1 MYKSSVHSRF
11 HYASWKSLVL
21 TVLIHTLITSTQAQQ
36 PERKFIPLTTE
47 DGLSQSHVRTIFQDA
62 RGFMWFGTADGL
74 NRYDGR
80 EFRVYRA
87 EGDHTGLLH
96 SSINQISQKNNN
108 SLWICTNM
116 GVAIYNLHTEKIE
129 AFDHLQNVHI
139 NTVLEDAEG
148 TVWFGTQIG
157 LFSYHPESDS
167 IKQYS
172 ADKNPGSLSN
182 NNVRVLYLD
191 SRNNMWIGTDNGLN
205 LYDAHQ
211 DIFFKYLSDQ
221 GSNPISPGAVT
232 SLVEDYAGRL
242 WVGVGGSGGGGGLNL
257 LLNYNERPTNPIFVN
272 VLSGTINTLLA
283 DKRNKLWVGMGGS
296 GHLDIIDLENFQ
308 VDAPLEYS
316 RYEHQRSNPHSLS
329 DNSISSLYEDVN
341 GDIWVGT
348 YAGGIN
354 FHSRR
359 MKQFT
364 NYQVNSAYNRSIGWH
379 QVNCFLDDEP
389 YLWIGTGAGIDRLHK
404 ETGFI
409 DNYFHYPD
417 NPNSVSAGGVYSLL
431 KDSRGNLWAG
441 TWSGGLNRYVPEEH
455 RFEKYVADGK
465 EGSLPNNNIYSLLED
480 SQGRLWLGTIGG
492 GLSRYLYEEDR
503 FISYTHDPDNPGTI
517 ANNSVNFITEAKDGF
532 LYLTCYNAL
541 SVFDPATETFKNY
554 THNPEDSLSLSGGQT
569 TLVLEDSRGNVWVAT
584 NVGLNLF
591 DPVKETFLRITT
603 EDGLP
608 NNNIQGILEDDEGNL
623 WISTNAGI
631 VKYINAVEQPH
642 SMNFRIYD
650 SGDGLVS
657 NDYSPRAALK
667 EASGYLNFGSSRGF
681 TRFHPSLIFENQIP
695 PSIILT
701 DFHLIGQDTKA
712 EIPILAQKDI
722 NALQELKLRHYQ
734 NNFEFEFA
742 ATNYLNPSK
751 NRYKFMLEGYETQWR
766 ETGQVPV
773 ATYTNISPGKYT
785 FLVTGSNNDGVWS
798 KQPKRLTIVVIPPW
812 WQTWTFILA
821 VVLSMVL
828 LTFLLIR
835 QRFVRIQEQNRDL
848 ELRIAR
854 RTRELSNANAQLEEN
869 KTEITLQN
877 KELEQHRYR
886 LEELVK
892 ERTVELE
899 MAKEKAERSDRLKS
913 AFMANMSHEI
923 RTPMNA
929 IIGFSN
935 LLEQEDLSNIERSE
949 FVNIISSNA
958 EALLILINDILD
970 ISIIETN
977 QMKLTPKW
985 FSLNQLM
992 FELERYFIMK
1002 NRNKLDIKSLPEG
1015 DGDLQIFND
1024 PTRIRQI
1031 ISNLVTNAMKF
1042 TTEGHIHYGYQC
1054 EGENLNFFVEDTG
1067 IGIAAEE
1074 QERIFNAFYKVENQ
1088 KEVLYR
1094 GTGLGLSLCKRLLE
1108 QMGGTI
1114 SVTSEPGKGSTFN
1127 FIIPIELPTIER

>member
-1 MYKSSVHSRF
+1 MYKSSVHSKF

-87 EGDHTGLLH
+87 EKDHRGLLH
-96 SSINQISQKNNN
+96 STVNQISRKDDDN
-108 SLWICTNM
+108 LWICTNL
-116 GVAIYNLHTEKIE
+116 GVAVYNLHTDEIK
-129 AFDHLQNVHI
+129 AFDHLQNVNI

-148 TVWFGTQIG
+148 TIWFGTQDG
-157 LFSYHPESDS
+157 LFHYYPETDS
-167 IKQYS
+167 LKAYF
-172 ADKNPGSLSN
+172 ADGNPGSLSH
-182 NNVRVLYLD
+182 NNVQVVYLD
-191 SRNNMWIGTDNGLN
+191 SYNNLWIGTNNGLN
-205 LYDAHQ
+205 LYDPQQ
-211 DIFFKYLSDQ
+211 DIFFKYLSGQ
-221 GSNPISPGAVT
+221 GPNSISPGAVS
-232 SLVEDYAGRL
+232 SLIEDYAGRL
-242 WVGVGGSGGGGGLNL
+242 WVGIAGGSEGGLDL
-257 LLNYNERPTNPIFVN
+257 FLNYKERPNRPHFVN
-272 VLSGTINTLLA
+272 VLRGSVNTIVA
-283 DKRNKLWVGMGGS
+283 DKRNKLWAGMGGS
-296 GHLDIIDLENFQ
+296 GRLYVTDLEDFN
-308 VDAPLEYS
+308 VDKPLTYS
-316 RYEHQRSNPHSLS
+316 SYERQRANPHSLS
-329 DNSISSLYEDVN
+329 DNSISSLFEDAN

-348 YAGGIN
+348 YAGGVN
-354 FHSRR
+354 FHSQRI
-359 MKQFT
+359 KQFT
-364 NYQVNSAYNRSIGWH
+364 NYQVNSAYNQSIGWH
-379 QVNCFLDDEP
+379 QVNCFLDDPP

-404 ETGFI
+404 ETGHIVNF
-409 DNYFHYPD
+409 FHYPD
-417 NPNSVSAGGVYSLL
+417 DPNSVSAGGVYALL

-441 TWSGGLNRYVPEEH
+441 TWTGGLNRYVPEGNK
-455 RFEKYVADGK
+455 FEKHLADGK
-465 EGSLPNNNIYSLLED
+465 EGSLPSNNIYSLLED
-480 SQGRLWLGTIGG
+480 SRGRLWLGTIGG

-503 FISYTHDPDNPGTI
+503 FINYTHDPDDPSSI
-517 ANNSVNFITEAKDGF
+517 ANNSINYITESKDGV
-532 LYLTCYNAL
+532 LYLTSYNAL
-541 SVFDPATETFKNY
+541 SVFDPETETFKNY
-554 THNPEDSLSLSGGQT
+554 MHNPDDSLSLGGGQT
-569 TLVLEDSRGNVWVAT
+569 ILVMEDSRKNVWVGT
-584 NVGLNLF
+584 NMGLNLF
-591 DPVKETFLRITT
+591 NPADETFLRITT
-603 EDGLP
+603 EEGLP
-608 NNNIQGILEDDEGNL
+608 NNNIQGILEDEMGNL

-631 VKYINAVEQPH
+631 VKYIDGVRHPR
-642 SMNFRIYD
+642 SLNFRIYD

-657 NDYSPRAALK
+657 NDFSPRAAHQ

-701 DFHLIGQDTKA
+701 NFQLIGQETKGQVPTL
-712 EIPILAQKDI
+712 EHRDI
-722 NALQELKLRHYQ
+722 NAIPELRLRHNQ
-734 NNFEFEFA
+734 NNFELEFA
-742 ATNYLNPSK
+742 AINYLHTSK